1 MRVEGVSVC
10 RMRNANGSGDCPV
23 RPLVG
28 RNRGIWPELEDWRY
42 HKPQSPSFGVAL
54 NVSLKQSAEQ
64 IPSSSKTTHAPV
76 LIAQLPSSNSLY
88 SRAPSLNHTFGRQ
101 SDGDCGLWQC
111 QARSSGQIS
120 GVAPNQRPNRTVAAE
135 DTATRRFAFLVITSG
150 GSHYPA
156 NTGPS

>member
-76 LIAQLPSSNSLY
+76 LIRTIAKQQLAVFARAESEPYVRASERWRLRSVAVPSAQ
-88 SRAPSLNHTFGRQ
+88 
-101 SDGDCGLWQC
+101 
-111 QARSSGQIS
+111 I
-120 GVAPNQRPNRTVAAE
+120 RPNFRGCAQPAA
-135 DTATRRFAFLVITSG
+135 
-150 GSHYPA
+150 
-156 NTGPS
+156 